1 MQGRSFVSGED
12 KGVLDVLTWG
22 ALRSPGEMSGELRAP
37 WRWGGKVLIL
47 PEEVQRMVVTE
58 AQGSTELPGHQC
70 GHTVDRTE
78 PRGREPPRDQ
88 NQEDACRGSGQELP
102 LRWDKKAKRGT
113 RGTSQKSVC
122 PPRANVGAEAA
133 DRSIHRKSEK
143 HFGSHSNEKVFVRN
157 SWLIHLGFQ

>member
-1 MQGRSFVSGED
+1 MQARSFVSGED
-12 KGVLDVLTWG
+12 KDVLDVLTWG

-37 WRWGGKVLIL
+37 WRWGSKVLIL
-47 PEEVQRMVVTE
+47 PEEVQRVVVTE
-58 AQGSTELPGHQC
+58 AQGSTELPGHPC

-78 PRGREPPRDQ
+78 PGGREPPRDQ
-88 NQEDACRGSGQELP
+88 NQEGACRESGQELP

-122 PPRANVGAEAA
+122 PPPCKRWGRGCRQV
-133 DRSIHRKSEK
+133 SSQKVWKLFS
-143 HFGSHSNEKVFVRN
+143 SHSNEEVFVRN